1 MAKKHLSKE
10 TLSRGE
16 DWLGN
21 NAAVRCPVCSN
32 VFIVS
37 GFVNK
42 GQRQCPS
49 CHWSTAQIT
58 NEQLTIDWPDEPAIP
73 RVLTRAELEA
83 GNRLAEFVE
92 LVKEGGAVR
101 AASIKGKLPKAE
113 KVAFVERGGRM
124 IAAAAKKLASPSR
137 AQNIS
142 ENSGYQLHGDVPELG
157 YVAVSGDCRGQG
169 LSTKVVRRILFE
181 FGDTTVFATTSDK
194 KMKSVLA
201 HNGLSWVG
209 HEWDSE
215 RAGERLSLWIKE
227 EKG

>member
-1 MAKKHLSKE
+1 MAKKQLSKE

-16 DWLGN
+16 DWFGN
-21 NAAVRCPVCSN
+21 NAAVRCPACSN

-37 GFVNK
+37 SFVNK

-49 CHWSTAQIT
+49 CHLSTAQIT
-58 NEQLTIDWPDEPAIP
+58 NEQLTIDWPDEPEIP

-83 GNRLAEFVE
+83 ANRLEEFVE
-92 LVKEGGAVR
+92 LVREGGAVL
-101 AASIKGKLPKAE
+101 AASIKGKLRKAE

-124 IAAAAKKLASPSR
+124 IAAAAKKLASPNR
-137 AQNIS
+137 AQDIS
-142 ENSGYQLHGDVPELG
+142 KKSGYQVHGDVPELG
-157 YVAVSGDCRGQG
+157 YVAVSKDCRGQG
-169 LSTKVVRRILFE
+169 LSTKVVRRVLFE
-181 FGDTTVFATTSDK
+181 FGDATVFATTSNQ

-201 HNGLSWVG
+201 HHGFEWVG